1 MNTQYKDI
9 RKEASDTAKSVAENM
24 VDRASELADKTGEK
38 IDQAMA
44 SANQMA
50 AGAAERGREAGRQ
63 VEAVAGNLKGAI
75 DKSVSEQ
82 PMATLAVAAMVG
94 FVVGALWKS

>member
-1 MNTQYKDI
+1 MQPATRHEDTDFTHQAANKVIDT
-9 RKEASDTAKSVAENM
+9 ASDLANRAGVKI
-24 VDRASELADKTGEK
+24 DRALDAANDLAADAAEK
-38 IDQAMA
+38 GR
-44 SANQMA
+44 A
-50 AGAAERGREAGRQ
+50 AGHQ
-63 VEAVAGNLKGAI
+63 IEAVAGNIKGAV